1 MARERAMAAELA
13 ILAEG
18 VRKRFGDV
26 VAVDGV
32 SLAIPRGEIFG
43 LVGPDGAGKTTMMRL
58 LAALFPP
65 DEGILRVA
73 GHDIVR
79 DPESVRPRLGYL
91 SQRFS
96 MYGELTVAENIAF
109 FAEMFGV
116 PRAARRE
123 REAEL
128 LQMTRLAPFR
138 DRRAQDLSGGMKQ
151 KLALICTLIHRPEV
165 ILLDEPTTGVDP
177 VSRREFWKLLADLPS
192 AGITLLVST
201 PYLDEAERC
210 HRLGFMAQGRLLA
223 VDTPQALKQYAPAV
237 IYRVRVE
244 PLRAARDF
252 LRGRPEVEGAELF
265 GDRLHVSLREGDG
278 KALAALLAGAGFTA
292 SPPER
297 VAPSLEDAF
306 VALTRAQEAA
316 HA

>member
-1 MARERAMAAELA
+1 MAAELA

-244 PLRAARDF
+244 PLRVARDF

>member
-1 MARERAMAAELA
+1 MAAELA

>member
-1 MARERAMAAELA
+1 MAAELA

-177 VSRREFWKLLADLPS
+177 VSRREFWKLLAGLPS

-244 PLRAARDF
+244 PLRVARDF

-265 GDRLHVSLREGDG
+265 GDRLHVSLRVGDG
-278 KALAALLAGAGFTA
+278 ETLSALLSSAGFTA

>member
-1 MARERAMAAELA
+1 MAAELA

-165 ILLDEPTTGVDP
+165 IDPLVMDDLQRAPQRTPQGIGVLDALVRVHYVP
-177 VSRREFWKLLADLPS
+177 VVQPKGICQIQVSARDTEVALQDRLCRREHGAKVL
-192 AGITLLVST
+192 
-201 PYLDEAERC
+201 
-210 HRLGFMAQGRLLA
+210 RLRQGRGRLRITGQQAVSAPRKGHALQCCNRVGIDPRQCRHCRPHERGLRIREHGIGLL
-223 VDTPQALKQYAPAV
+223 
-237 IYRVRVE
+237 
-244 PLRAARDF
+244 
-252 LRGRPEVEGAELF
+252 
-265 GDRLHVSLREGDG
+265 
-278 KALAALLAGAGFTA
+278 
-292 SPPER
+292 
-297 VAPSLEDAF
+297 
-306 VALTRAQEAA
+306 
-316 HA
+316 

>member
-1 MARERAMAAELA
+1 MAAELA

-43 LVGPDGAGKTTMMRL
+43 LVGPDGAGKTTMMRI

>member
-244 PLRAARDF
+244 PLRVARDF

>member
-1 MARERAMAAELA
+1 MAAELA

-244 PLRAARDF
+244 PLRVARDF

-265 GDRLHVSLREGDG
+265 GDGLHVSLRVGDG
-278 KALAALLAGAGFTA
+278 ETLSALLSSAGFTA

>member
-1 MARERAMAAELA
+1 MAAEQA

-244 PLRAARDF
+244 PLRVARDF